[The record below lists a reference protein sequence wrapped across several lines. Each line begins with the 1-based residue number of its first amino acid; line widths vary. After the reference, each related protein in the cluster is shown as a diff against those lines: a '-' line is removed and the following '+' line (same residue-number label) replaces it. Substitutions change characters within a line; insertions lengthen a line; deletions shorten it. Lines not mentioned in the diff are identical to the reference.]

1 MSRRELLT
9 STQRDKLLAFPTD
22 ENEVHWHHIPD

>member
-9 STQRDKLLAFPTD
+9 STQRDELLAFPTD
-22 ENEVHWHHIPD
+22 EDELHWHH

>member
-9 STQRDKLLAFPTD
+9 STQRDELLAFPTD
-22 ENEVHWHHIPD
+22 EADLLRYYI